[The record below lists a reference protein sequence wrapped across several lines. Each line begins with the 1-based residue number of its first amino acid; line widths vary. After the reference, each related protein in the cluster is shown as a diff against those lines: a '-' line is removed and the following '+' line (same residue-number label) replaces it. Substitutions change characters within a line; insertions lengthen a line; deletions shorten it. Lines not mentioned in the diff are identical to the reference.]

1 MRVHQIL
8 TSLYTLFFET
18 GLINGYPYLFPLHGC
33 YKVLLRS
40 SGSIQKTAE
49 VSIVFQL
56 FLPAVFIKNQ
66 TSKTWDGSFVYKW
79 DSFQWLVYLVSVCN
93 IDRDYNQK
101 MALSQTIWIY
111 NSKLISVKFHNKPIY
126 HWFPIPIWPQMTSF
140 LSDQVNIF
148 SPSSYQVHSFT

>member
-1 MRVHQIL
+1 MRVHQIS

-18 GLINGYPYLFPLHGC
+18 GLINGEPKLVPLHGC
-33 YKVLLRS
+33 YLVLLRS

-49 VSIVFQL
+49 VRIVFQR
-56 FLPAVFIKNQ
+56 FLPAVFTKNQ

-79 DSFQWLVYLVSVCN
+79 DSVEWLVYLISVCN

-126 HWFPIPIWPQMTSF
+126 HCFSRSIWPQMTTF
-140 LSDQVNIF
+140 LSGHVNIF